1 MIAKPNRR
9 QPSLA
14 RRLFYSHLICSL
26 LVVSAVAVF
35 LYLVVR
41 DSLNDELNTR
51 MIESVK
57 KTTAALSAGS
67 GSAELASQ
75 QAGLVKID
83 SDAWQQKLAAS
94 LRNQPELQG
103 IALMLRGDVLARV
116 GNIALPQNAAL
127 TGIFDANSQRLYSHE
142 WTDANGR
149 TLARVIGAADMS
161 GLIARLEHTRNL
173 AMLGFIGAVLL
184 SLAFSQWLMRQTR
197 SLVKALVDRFTQIA
211 NGRFDVKLDELGDPD
226 LNLLGQSFNTMAQR
240 LNTSLSERERAL
252 SELKCARD
260 RLEQSVKDRSSELDR
275 INVLLRNEHE
285 QRAQIE
291 ANLAEA
297 AATDPLTKLLN
308 RRAMLELISHVGQHL
323 KKVHKRCAFV
333 ILDIDYFKKINDRY
347 GHNQG
352 DVVLCAIAEVIRL
365 ELRAD
370 EAAARWGGEEFLLL
384 WPEQTLLVAQQRAN
398 RLRELLA
405 AQIISGNIKITASFG
420 VAEFNGDDAEAAINC
435 ADQCLYKAKAAGRNL
450 VVIDSCN
457 HPLIG

>member
-1 MIAKPNRR
+1 MIARPNIR

-26 LVVSAVAVF
+26 LVSSAVAVF

-41 DSLNDELNTR
+41 DSLNDELNGR
-51 MIESVK
+51 MIESVR
-57 KTTAALSAGS
+57 KTVALLSADSGTAAL
-67 GSAELASQ
+67 ASH
-75 QAGLVKID
+75 QAGLIPVSAD
-83 SDAWQQKLAAS
+83 VWQAKLAQS

-103 IALMLRGDVLARV
+103 LALMQRSDTLAKV
-116 GNIALPQNAAL
+116 GSITVPL
-127 TGIFDANSQRLYSHE
+127 DAISGSISSENQRLYALE
-142 WTDANGR
+142 WTDVDGR
-149 TLARVIGAADMS
+149 ALARVIGTADVAA
-161 GLIARLEHTRNL
+161 LNTRLEQTRNL
-173 AMLGFIGAVLL
+173 AMLGFIGAVIL
-184 SLAFSQWLMRQTR
+184 SLIFSQLLMRQTR
-197 SLVKALVDRFTQIA
+197 GLVKALVDRFTQIA

-226 LNLLGQSFNTMAQR
+226 LNLLGQSFNTMALR

-252 SELKCARD
+252 TELKSARD
-260 RLEQSVKDRSSELDR
+260 RLEQNVKDRSSELER
-275 INVLLRNEHE
+275 INVLLQQEHE

-297 AATDPLTKLLN
+297 AATDSLTKLLN

-323 KKVHKRCAFV
+323 KKMQKRCAFV
-333 ILDIDYFKKINDRY
+333 ILDIDHFKKINDRY

-352 DVVLCAIAEVIRL
+352 DAVLCAIAEVIRL

-405 AQIISGNIKITASFG
+405 AQVISGHIKITASFG
-420 VAEFNGDDAEAAINC
+420 VAEFNGDNAEATINC

-450 VVIDSCN
+450 VVVDACD